1 MLLSSELMG
10 QVAAALSP
18 RGGDGATAPV
28 SSDAVAG
35 GEQRR
40 REPRVGVRSRV
51 TIIPLTDSV
60 AMGPFEVPVRD
71 LSAGGIGFL
80 HRDKIAL
87 DEQFVVL
94 LPDGRDVLAMLCQV
108 AYYQPLSDHSY
119 AVGAKFVRVL
129 RQPAAADGALSL
141 PAQDSSGLRRAAS

>member
-10 QVAAALSP
+10 QVAAALRP
-18 RGGDGATAPV
+18 RAAEGVTGPA
-28 SSDAVAG
+28 SSDAAAS

-71 LSAGGIGFL
+71 FSAGGIGFL

-129 RQPAAADGALSL
+129 REPAAADGALVL
-141 PAQDSSGLRRAAS
+141 PAPESAGLRRAAS